1 MPALCIAKSAN
12 GPRLLFAPGE
22 KRACFYFVT

>member
-12 GPRLLFAPGE
+12 VPRLLFTPGE
-22 KRACFYFVT
+22 KRAGFYYVT